1 MDSGVALEMDST
13 SSLYELRVSLSLLF
27 SCLFLMRGCAAL
39 LRCCAAALLS
49 LSLSLA
55 FFFLVWVLRFA
66 CGFFFF
72 FFFSAM
78 LLLLFRLSCF
88 FYTYIRLL
96 RTPFH
101 IPAHATHATTLPGLS
116 LALSEGPVCTT
127 YRPAWRSKDW
137 TVPR

>member
-1 MDSGVALEMDST
+1 
-13 SSLYELRVSLSLLF
+13 
-27 SCLFLMRGCAAL
+27 MRGCAAAL
-39 LRCCAAALLS
+39 LRCFRFRFRLLS
-49 LSLSLA
+49 S
-55 FFFLVWVLRFA
+55 FLFGFCVLRFA
-66 CGFFFF
+66 CGFFFFFFF